1 MYTVFYVNVV
11 LSIGQVD
18 KMEFDEIGQRVMCD
32 YSINCQDVHQGLAS
46 GIGIPFDVTIY
57 DDAYSLSP
65 TLPS

>member
-1 MYTVFYVNVV
+1 
-11 LSIGQVD
+11 
-18 KMEFDEIGQRVMCD
+18 MEFDEIGQRVMCD